1 MPLMNRMLQIGHS
14 SQVPIQAYLCQVVC
28 SLTQNISIV
37 AVKIGRERSSGLI
50 TKEVADGIELLPSVD
65 TRFLQ
70 AIY

>member
-1 MPLMNRMLQIGHS
+1 
-14 SQVPIQAYLCQVVC
+14 VC
-28 SLTQNISIV
+28 DDGTCELNISAKSLLQNNNACTYICIV